1 MREKKPDKRKVQGAE
16 TKKKLYEVAEKLFTE
31 RDFATVSVEDITDAA
46 GITKG
51 AFYVHFESKDALI
64 SQVIA
69 DYAARADTD
78 YKAFLET
85 LPSDMPASEVLLA
98 LIERIADVL
107 ADTIGCENMKKVYQ
121 MLLAGTA
128 DTESVKSY
136 RRELYSLFHSVLENG
151 IRQGEFKSDLPI
163 EVLSQHFVMGFR
175 GISYEWCVRYP
186 DFDLKQQTMDHFKL
200 LLEGIN
206 DRRGRFSCVNHDT
219 GEPSP
224 SV

>member
-1 MREKKPDKRKVQGAE
+1 MREKKPDKRKVQGTE
-16 TKKKLYEVAEKLFTE
+16 TKKKLYEIAEKLFTE
-31 RDFATVSVEDITDAA
+31 RDFETVSVEDITDAA

-85 LPSDMPASEVLLA
+85 LPSDMLASEVLLA

-121 MLLAGTA
+121 MLLRGTA
-128 DTESVKSY
+128 E
-136 RRELYSLFHSVLENG
+136 H
-151 IRQGEFKSDLPI
+151 
-163 EVLSQHFVMGFR
+163 
-175 GISYEWCVRYP
+175 
-186 DFDLKQQTMDHFKL
+186 
-200 LLEGIN
+200 
-206 DRRGRFSCVNHDT
+206 
-219 GEPSP
+219 
-224 SV
+224 